1 MLERSPLTPK
11 SHYVI
16 SAGANFTGLSQP
28 TFVPYYQPL
37 LGSAAL
43 GVLLALATELHP
55 QPLLTAPA
63 RINQLLVQL
72 NTGIRELTTALDRL
86 EALRLVKTFEQAS
99 ELGVV
104 FVFELQP
111 PLRPGELLADDLLS
125 VLLLQQVG
133 AARFDQLA
141 RQAQQFSLDT
151 SSLKQVT
158 KSFFAVFK
166 PDETTKAQDDQALQK
181 ARQGLIQAAASAQ
194 VTAPDFDF
202 GFFLQ
207 QAASLGVP
215 QAALQAAQNLILAE
229 HRLYAMD
236 EFQLANLA
244 ARATD
249 MATNQFNELSFK
261 RQVQAANQ
269 PPAAPPSST
278 SETDDMT
285 GLSAAMRQLV
295 NLANQVPPV
304 EFLRQLKEQ
313 KGGFVTP
320 AEQRTLTELAQNSR
334 LSNGA
339 LNVLTWYLLVDQEM
353 PNLVANLANSIASTW
368 QSLGVAS
375 AADALRQAQ
384 RHQQQKQA
392 RLAQRNQPKGK
403 YTKRPRI
410 KEQLPDW
417 AKQAKPAASSAAV
430 SSASVQKIED
440 LLADLKSDSPDKK
453 Q

>member
-72 NTGIRELTTALDRL
+72 NTEIRELTTALDRL

-181 ARQGLIQAAASAQ
+181 ARQGL
-194 VTAPDFDF
+194 V
-202 GFFLQ
+202 
-207 QAASLGVP
+207 
-215 QAALQAAQNLILAE
+215 
-229 HRLYAMD
+229 
-236 EFQLANLA
+236 
-244 ARATD
+244 
-249 MATNQFNELSFK
+249 
-261 RQVQAANQ
+261 
-269 PPAAPPSST
+269 
-278 SETDDMT
+278 
-285 GLSAAMRQLV
+285 
-295 NLANQVPPV
+295 
-304 EFLRQLKEQ
+304 
-313 KGGFVTP
+313 
-320 AEQRTLTELAQNSR
+320 
-334 LSNGA
+334 
-339 LNVLTWYLLVDQEM
+339 
-353 PNLVANLANSIASTW
+353 
-368 QSLGVAS
+368 
-375 AADALRQAQ
+375 
-384 RHQQQKQA
+384 
-392 RLAQRNQPKGK
+392 
-403 YTKRPRI
+403 
-410 KEQLPDW
+410 
-417 AKQAKPAASSAAV
+417 
-430 SSASVQKIED
+430 
-440 LLADLKSDSPDKK
+440 
-453 Q
+453 